1 MKQAFIKVVFAG
13 LISVICSLSAF
24 SQALTFDREEY
35 EARRQKMMEKIPDG
49 IAIIFGAGEPT
60 GYNEFSQAN
69 NFMYFTGV
77 EIPNSILIIDG
88 KKKESV
94 LFFTTSERHAESEG
108 ISLELVR
115 DPEGVTGIERHMPA
129 ERFRSMLDRY
139 SSGDYVFYTSFLPA
153 EIGRE
158 VAPEKFNVLKND
170 MIYNEWDGRL
180 SRELQFVS
188 LLRERYPQN
197 EVRDC
202 AGAIEE
208 LRIIKSP
215 AEIEMI
221 RQAGKVGVDALTEAI
236 RTSRTG
242 MYEYEIAAL
251 YEYMCKKEGV
261 RDLAYITIISSDKN
275 HPYLHYHNYDRQLQ
289 EGDFL
294 VIDAGPDVNYYDID
308 ISISYPASGKFTD
321 NQKEFYIACLEIQK
335 ACLKYLKA
343 GRTPEQVGSMAR
355 QDLEN
360 RGFDL
365 SAKYWDKLSGFLRRG
380 GVSHYVGMAVHD
392 LGGTPRAELE
402 AGMVLAMDVYAV
414 WEEEKMGVRI
424 EDTVVITE
432 EGYENLSP
440 GLPREISEIEQ
451 LMQSDG
457 VIQLLK
463 QNGRY

>member
-1 MKQAFIKVVFAG
+1 MKQAFMTVVFAG
-13 LISVICSLSAF
+13 LISVIF
-24 SQALTFDREEY
+24 SSGVFAQALPFDREEY

-77 EIPNSILIIDG
+77 EIPNSILVIDG

-94 LFFTTSERHAESEG
+94 LFFTTTERHADSEG
-108 ISLELVR
+108 VSLELVR
-115 DPEGVTGIERHMPA
+115 DPEGVTGIERYMPA
-129 ERFRSMLDRY
+129 EKFRSMLDRY
-139 SSGDYVFYTSFLPA
+139 SSDDYVFYTSFLPA

-197 EVRDC
+197 EVKDC
-202 AGAIEE
+202 AGEIEE

-236 RTSRTG
+236 RSSRTG

-275 HPYLHYHNYDRQLQ
+275 HPYLHYHNYDRLLQ

-321 NQKEFYIACLEIQK
+321 NQKEIYRWQ
-335 ACLKYLKA
+335 
-343 GRTPEQVGSMAR
+343 
-355 QDLEN
+355 
-360 RGFDL
+360 
-365 SAKYWDKLSGFLRRG
+365 
-380 GVSHYVGMAVHD
+380 
-392 LGGTPRAELE
+392 
-402 AGMVLAMDVYAV
+402 
-414 WEEEKMGVRI
+414 
-424 EDTVVITE
+424 
-432 EGYENLSP
+432 
-440 GLPREISEIEQ
+440 
-451 LMQSDG
+451 
-457 VIQLLK
+457 
-463 QNGRY
+463 

>member
-1 MKQAFIKVVFAG
+1 MKQTFLTVFITG
-13 LISVICSLSAF
+13 LVSLICTFSVF
-24 SQALTFDREEY
+24 SQTLSFDREEY
-35 EARRQKMMEKIPDG
+35 DARRQKMMEKIPDG

-77 EIPNSILIIDG
+77 EIPNSILVIDG
-88 KKKESV
+88 RKKESV
-94 LFFTTSERHAESEG
+94 LFFSTTERFADSEG

-115 DPEGVTGIERHMPA
+115 DPEAVTGIERYMPE

-139 SSGDYVFYTSFLPA
+139 SSAGYIFYTSFLPA

-158 VAPEKFNVLKND
+158 VAPEKFNVLKKN
-170 MIYNEWDGRL
+170 MIYDEWDGRL

-208 LRIIKSP
+208 LRIIKST

-275 HPYLHYHNYDRQLQ
+275 HPYLHYHNYDRLLQ
-289 EGDFL
+289 EDDFL

-308 ISISYPASGKFTD
+308 ISISYPANGKFTA
-321 NQKEFYIACLEIQK
+321 NQKEFYTACLEIQK

-343 GRTPEQVGSMAR
+343 GRTPEQVGQMAR
-355 QDLEN
+355 VDLEN

-365 SAKYWDKLSGFLRRG
+365 SAKYWDKLSRFLRRG

-392 LGGTPRAELE
+392 LGGTARAELE

-414 WEEEKMGVRI
+414 WEEENMGVRI

-440 GLPREISEIEQ
+440 GLPRTIEEIEE
-451 LMQSDG
+451 LMEAEG
-457 VIQLLK
+457 VIQVLK
-463 QNGRY
+463 QNGMY